1 MPSPA
6 EIQGVVMIG
15 SIRRVL
21 GIHEV
26 SATRVNGSA
35 SMKVH
40 VTRDSVCQADDVDAP
55 HARQFTFPYGSS
67 TQEFLS
73 KIVKSGYLAS
83 IDGGYAS
90 WVVISNIPIAVVA
103 QQWPAAR
110 LLTLS
115 LNDQEKTDRANG
127 EITLHFE
134 YHQQADPEAIYAR
147 LQLLARM
154 QL

>member
-6 EIQGVVMIG
+6 EIRGVVMIG
-15 SIRRVL
+15 YIRRVL

-26 SATRVNGSA
+26 SATRVNSSA

-40 VTRDSVCQADDVDAP
+40 VTRDSVCQGDDVDAP
-55 HARQFTFPYGSS
+55 HTRQFTSPYGSS
-67 TQEFLS
+67 TQE
-73 KIVKSGYLAS
+73 IVESGYLAS
-83 IDGGYAS
+83 IEGGYAS

-115 LNDQEKTDRANG
+115 LSDQEKADRANG

>member
-1 MPSPA
+1 
-6 EIQGVVMIG
+6 
-15 SIRRVL
+15 
-21 GIHEV
+21 
-26 SATRVNGSA
+26 
-35 SMKVH
+35 MKVH
-40 VTRDSVCQADDVDAP
+40 VTRDSVCYGDEVDAP

-73 KIVKSGYLAS
+73 KIVYLAS
-83 IDGGYAS
+83 IEGDYAS

-115 LNDQEKTDRANG
+115 PNDQEKTDRANG

-134 YHQQADPEAIYAR
+134 YHEQGDPEAIYAR